1 MAELIIIGIFACI
14 ISVILA
20 FIGLAFDSEL
30 IEDIGKCS
38 FLASTILIFL
48 LQVITYDTHVRK
60 IKEETVIDY
69 VEGTITYDTLSMD
82 KNGKL
87 LTIELIENK

>member
-1 MAELIIIGIFACI
+1 MAELIVIGIFCCTV
-14 ISVILA
+14 SVTLA
-20 FIGLAFDSEL
+20 FIGLSFDSEFV
-30 IEDIGKCS
+30 EDLGKIL
-38 FLASTILIFL
+38 FLASTVLIFL
-48 LQVITYDTHVRK
+48 LQVITYDTHIRK

-69 VEGTITYDTLSMD
+69 VEGAITYDTLSMD

>member
-1 MAELIIIGIFACI
+1 MADLITIGICVWI
-14 ISVILA
+14 VSVALI

-38 FLASTILIFL
+38 FLVSAIIIFL
-48 LQVITYDTHVRK
+48 LQVTIYDTHVRK

-69 VEGTITYDTLSMD
+69 IEGTITYDTLSMD

-87 LTIELIENK
+87 LTIELIKK